1 MMAGTVS
8 PFELVF
14 PCPIGFLLSARLTYV
29 RRHSNPQISC
39 QPPPSSSP
47 RFRLTLPQGGRE

>member
-39 QPPPSSSP
+39 QPPPP
-47 RFRLTLPQGGRE
+47 PLPVFG